1 MIAALARQSLVYAAA
16 TIVQRAA
23 QLVTLLILPWFLVPA
38 DYGAVQLIA
47 TIAILVNMVATLEIT
62 QALARFAPRASEM
75 ERLAFTNTAW
85 WFTLAVA
92 ALCGLIGLIAH
103 QPLLAL
109 TVGDEAYR
117 TVYLLGVAQVA
128 LLPIFYFLQNQ
139 FRWQFDPLG
148 YGLVS
153 VLFAVVTMA
162 GSILLAVIVVPAITG
177 VMVGQILGLVCAIAL
192 AIVRLRA
199 VFRWT
204 FDGEKF
210 RRMIAFAVP
219 LVPAQ
224 LSLFGTL
231 YASRL
236 IINDVATLREVGLF
250 TFASQI
256 AAITSVAMI
265 GINTAL
271 TPLVMAHHEEAAT
284 PPLLARLFEGFTVLC
299 LMLCLALGLFAPQLI
314 DLIGNR
320 DYAGSGP
327 LVMILAPAAV
337 LSQMYI
343 FAPGFFIAKKTSHQ
357 MIVSI
362 ASAVVGIAATY
373 WLVGRWGIL
382 GAAIGTFAGAA
393 MFLTLWMLLSQRLYL
408 LPIRWGRVLMIVALG
423 AFAAAIGM
431 GAPLSG
437 QAWTQGLFS
446 LASIILVGAAGI
458 ALGLIPGPRRIGR
471 LVYAQFVRSG
481 RVRLGGEA

>member
-1 MIAALARQSLVYAAA
+1 
-16 TIVQRAA
+16 
-23 QLVTLLILPWFLVPA
+23 
-38 DYGAVQLIA
+38 
-47 TIAILVNMVATLEIT
+47 
-62 QALARFAPRASEM
+62 
-75 ERLAFTNTAW
+75 
-85 WFTLAVA
+85 
-92 ALCGLIGLIAH
+92 
-103 QPLLAL
+103 
-109 TVGDEAYR
+109 
-117 TVYLLGVAQVA
+117 
-128 LLPIFYFLQNQ
+128 
-139 FRWQFDPLG
+139 
-148 YGLVS
+148 
-153 VLFAVVTMA
+153 MA

-271 TPLVMAHHEEAAT
+271 TPLVMAHHEEAGT